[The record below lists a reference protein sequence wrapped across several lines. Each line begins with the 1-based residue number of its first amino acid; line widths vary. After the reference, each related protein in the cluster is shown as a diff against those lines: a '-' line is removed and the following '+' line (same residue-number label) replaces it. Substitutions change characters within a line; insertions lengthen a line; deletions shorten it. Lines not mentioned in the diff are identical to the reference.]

1 MSRVAPDQ
9 LSRRRVLGTLV
20 LAPATA
26 FGLLDRTTSPALAQT
41 ADLAKATVLLM
52 VEDRGCPYCARFDA
66 EARDS
71 YVNSAEGRLAPLVRR
86 RRGDPAIA
94 RLERIVYSPTFVLL
108 VEGREVGRTVGY
120 QGADLFWME
129 IASLMRK
136 AGLQG
141 AG

>member
-1 MSRVAPDQ
+1 MSRVVPDQ
-9 LSRRRVLGTLV
+9 LSRRHVLGRLL
-20 LAPATA
+20 LAPAA
-26 FGLLDRTTSPALAQT
+26 ALALLDRTTRPALAQDMDIT
-41 ADLAKATVLLM
+41 KSTVLLM
-52 VEDRGCPYCARFDA
+52 VEDLGCPYCARFDA

-108 VEGREVGRTVGY
+108 VEGREVGRSVGY
-120 QGADLFWME
+120 RGADLFWME

-136 AGLQG
+136 GGLQG